1 MTRGQRRERTDTSQ
15 TPSPRL
21 GHAPLGFT
29 SRMLV
34 SVYSTSVHST
44 SCLGAYTAAA
54 RDARRLRHRRLA
66 TTVCR
71 NKREISSKLN
81 LDLDLGQ
88 VLGTVK
94 RNEGLYDNLPPG
106 KVGLFGLVSFEFSRA
121 SKAPRL
127 RVPGPHPASSSGSMT
142 VFSLPIPTP
151 LSRAE
156 GDVRVPE

>member
-1 MTRGQRRERTDTSQ
+1 MR
-15 TPSPRL
+15 
-21 GHAPLGFT
+21 
-29 SRMLV
+29 V

-54 RDARRLRHRRLA
+54 RDARRLVPKREISRSQA
-66 TTVCR
+66 R

-121 SKAPRL
+121 SKAP
-127 RVPGPHPASSSGSMT
+127 GDASLART
-142 VFSLPIPTP
+142 PPP
-151 LSRAE
+151 LSV
-156 GDVRVPE
+156 D

>member
-1 MTRGQRRERTDTSQ
+1 MTTARSNNNDQGQAEGAHRHVTNAVAAARTRAARIHEQDACLGLPPRR
-15 TPSPRL
+15 
-21 GHAPLGFT
+21 
-29 SRMLV
+29 
-34 SVYSTSVHST
+34 HST

-94 RNEGLYDNLPPG
+94 RNEGLYDNLLP
-106 KVGLFGLVSFEFSRA
+106 A
-121 SKAPRL
+121 RL
-127 RVPGPHPASSSGSMT
+127 AYS
-142 VFSLPIPTP
+142 
-151 LSRAE
+151 AW
-156 GDVRVPE
+156 

>member
-1 MTRGQRRERTDTSQ
+1 MR
-15 TPSPRL
+15 
-21 GHAPLGFT
+21 
-29 SRMLV
+29 V

-54 RDARRLRHRRLA
+54 RDARRLCHRRLA
-66 TTVCR
+66 TTGR
-71 NKREISSKLN
+71 RSKREISSKLN

-121 SKAPRL
+121 SKAPGYASLAR
-127 RVPGPHPASSSGSMT
+127 PPASSFGRLT
-142 VFSLPIPTP
+142 VFSPLHTP

>member
-1 MTRGQRRERTDTSQ
+1 MSSQGGSHVDTSQ

-21 GHAPLGFT
+21 GHAPLEFT
-29 SRMLV
+29 SRMRV

-44 SCLGAYTAAA
+44 SSLGAYTAAA
-54 RDARRLRHRRLA
+54 RDALRHRRLA
-66 TTVCR
+66 TVRR

-121 SKAPRL
+121 SKAPGYASLART
-127 RVPGPHPASSSGSMT
+127 PASSLGRLT
-142 VFSLPIPTP
+142 VFSPLPTP

>member
-1 MTRGQRRERTDTSQ
+1 MR
-15 TPSPRL
+15 
-21 GHAPLGFT
+21 
-29 SRMLV
+29 V
-34 SVYSTSVHST
+34 SVHSTSVHST

-54 RDARRLRHRRLA
+54 RDARRRARHRRLA
-66 TTVCR
+66 TVRR

-121 SKAPRL
+121 SKAPGYASLAR
-127 RVPGPHPASSSGSMT
+127 PASSFGRLT
-142 VFSLPIPTP
+142 VFSPLPNP